1 MACRRDLLRM
11 PGHDPC
17 ATPHQSIRWAAKCK
31 LSNHQA
37 ANTVFPS
44 WTTDR
49 RNKSTHIY
57 MTHTCLFALSQL
69 PRAIL
74 GSYHRLAC
82 INHQYAGI
90 RHPITPRKGDQPPNA
105 VDATTDC
112 ITNSTMTDKQP
123 PSPKNEPTSQT
134 AKPNR
139 FLSTAYHRAPMPP
152 PPIDPRSA
160 CRANNAKPTW
170 AGDGRFVCMEYIP
183 QWILFGQ
190 SLFRHCKPRMLY

>member
-1 MACRRDLLRM
+1 MIHVRHHISQSDGLPSASCRTTRLPTQFFQVGR
-11 PGHDPC
+11 P
-17 ATPHQSIRWAAKCK
+17 
-31 LSNHQA
+31 
-37 ANTVFPS
+37 TVGTNRP
-44 WTTDR
+44 
-49 RNKSTHIY
+49 IY

-112 ITNSTMTDKQP
+112 ITNLTMTDKQP

-139 FLSTAYHRAPMPP
+139 FLSTAYHRAPIPP